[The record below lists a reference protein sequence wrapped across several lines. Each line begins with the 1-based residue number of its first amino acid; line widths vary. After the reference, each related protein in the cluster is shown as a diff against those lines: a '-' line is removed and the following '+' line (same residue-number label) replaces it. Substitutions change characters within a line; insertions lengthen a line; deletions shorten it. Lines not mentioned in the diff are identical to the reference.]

1 MGILDEYLNRADD
14 IIGDRTK
21 EEIQYDNAV
30 LKELRKGKKIKK
42 AIEKANKKFPN
53 EAMTIDADSINDVAA
68 HYEYQLEHEKIMAKL
83 KDNR

>member
-1 MGILDEYLNRADD
+1 MGILDEYLNRAND

-68 HYEYQLEHEKIMAKL
+68 HYEYLLEHEKIMAKL
-83 KDNR
+83 K